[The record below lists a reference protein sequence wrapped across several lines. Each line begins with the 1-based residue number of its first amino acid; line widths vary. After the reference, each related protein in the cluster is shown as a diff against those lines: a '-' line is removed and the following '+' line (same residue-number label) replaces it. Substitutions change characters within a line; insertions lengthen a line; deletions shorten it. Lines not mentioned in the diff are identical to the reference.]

1 MHVNVPYARNGITKI
16 KAEPSVDPLTTY
28 STYNSHHHQHHDHH
42 HVNLPLKSVVIKE
55 ETLLL
60 PDQICSTPIDP
71 PFSRQVKPFTKLSPL
86 QPVVENPMYSV
97 IASRVVP
104 SAKSTAA
111 VAATPREKNVI
122 ASKDRCKRGRQGN
135 LPKKAVRVM
144 TDWLKSNRYNA
155 YPSEDD
161 ILKMVTILNIKQKQV
176 SAWFANARHRKLT
189 QILHKEG
196 KDSKDYRISRKKK
209 NTSLDKVTKIKA
221 EPSVDPLTT
230 YSTYNSHHHQHHDH
244 HHVNLP
250 LKSVAIKEETLL
262 LPDQI
267 CSTPFSRQVKP
278 FAKLSLLQPVVENP
292 MNSVIASRVVPS
304 AKSTAAVAATS
315 REKSVIASED
325 RFTNAR
331 RRKLTQ
337 ILHKE
342 GKDSKDYRITRK
354 KKNTSLDEGRATS
367 SETEVS
373 TTNLSTS
380 SYPSP
385 SSSTSS
391 ASDGSLDTGAV
402 VSAKQCRRSENCEL
416 K

>member
-1 MHVNVPYARNGITKI
+1 MSSNVTIEVTSHKEKVSVVRQRVTKI

-42 HVNLPLKSVVIKE
+42 HVNLPLMSVAIKE

-60 PDQICSTPIDP
+60 PDQICSTP
-71 PFSRQVKPFTKLSPL
+71 FSRQVKPFANLSLL
-86 QPVVENPMYSV
+86 QSVVENPMNSV

-104 SAKSTAA
+104 STKSTAV
-111 VAATPREKNVI
+111 VAATPQEK
-122 ASKDRCKRGRQGN
+122 
-135 LPKKAVRVM
+135 
-144 TDWLKSNRYNA
+144 
-155 YPSEDD
+155 
-161 ILKMVTILNIKQKQV
+161 
-176 SAWFANARHRKLT
+176 KL
-189 QILHKEG
+189 
-196 KDSKDYRISRKKK
+196 
-209 NTSLDKVTKIKA
+209 TKIKA

-292 MNSVIASRVVPS
+292 MNSVIDSRVVPS
-304 AKSTAAVAATS
+304 TKSTAAVAATP

-325 RFTNAR
+325 RFNNAR
-331 RRKLTQ
+331 RQKLTQ

-402 VSAKQCRRSENCEL
+402 VSAKHCRRSGETRNNSSSCNARHRQQSRLSATPPMPCSLTSFEGNTSSDDADEEEEEEVERRGGEQGRDFVTF
-416 K
+416 

>member
-16 KAEPSVDPLTTY
+16 KAEPSIDPLTTY

-42 HVNLPLKSVVIKE
+42 HVNLPLKSVAIKE

-71 PFSRQVKPFTKLSPL
+71 PFSRQVKPFANLSPL
-86 QPVVENPMYSV
+86 QPVVENPMNSV

-111 VAATPREKNVI
+111 VAAAPRDKNVI
-122 ASKDRCKRGRQGN
+122 ASEDRCKRRRRGN

-144 TDWLKSNRYNA
+144 TDWLKSNRYHA

-161 ILKMVTILNIKQKQV
+161 ILKMATSLNIKQKQV
-176 SAWFANARHRKLT
+176 SAWFVNARHRKLT

-209 NTSLDKVTKIKA
+209 NTSLDKCRATSSETEVSTTNLITKIKA

-230 YSTYNSHHHQHHDH
+230 YFTYNSHHHQHHDH

-304 AKSTAAVAATS
+304 AKSTAAVAATP

-325 RFTNAR
+325 RHQR
-331 RRKLTQ
+331 
-337 ILHKE
+337 
-342 GKDSKDYRITRK
+342 
-354 KKNTSLDEGRATS
+354 TS
-367 SETEVS
+367 SKA
-373 TTNLSTS
+373 N
-380 SYPSP
+380 
-385 SSSTSS
+385 
-391 ASDGSLDTGAV
+391 SDPAQGRERFKRLPDNPQEE
-402 VSAKQCRRSENCEL
+402 KH
-416 K
+416 KP

>member
-1 MHVNVPYARNGITKI
+1 MDKDEQSAILALLSLQYQIPCQVTKI

-28 STYNSHHHQHHDHH
+28 STYNSHHHHHHHHHQHHHH
-42 HVNLPLKSVVIKE
+42 HHLNLPLKSVAIKE

-71 PFSRQVKPFTKLSPL
+71 PFSRQVKPFAKLSPL
-86 QPVVENPMYSV
+86 QPVVENPTNSV

-122 ASKDRCKRGRQGN
+122 ASEDRCKRRRRGN
-135 LPKKAVRVM
+135 LPKEAVRVM

-161 ILKMVTILNIKQKQV
+161 KLKMATSLNIKHKQV
-176 SAWFANARHRKLT
+176 SNWF
-189 QILHKEG
+189 I
-196 KDSKDYRISRKKK
+196 
-209 NTSLDKVTKIKA
+209 
-221 EPSVDPLTT
+221 
-230 YSTYNSHHHQHHDH
+230 
-244 HHVNLP
+244 
-250 LKSVAIKEETLL
+250 
-262 LPDQI
+262 
-267 CSTPFSRQVKP
+267 
-278 FAKLSLLQPVVENP
+278 
-292 MNSVIASRVVPS
+292 
-304 AKSTAAVAATS
+304 
-315 REKSVIASED
+315 
-325 RFTNAR
+325 NAR

-391 ASDGSLDTGAV
+391 ASDGSLGTGAV
-402 VSAKQCRRSENCEL
+402 VSAKQRRRSGGARNNSSSCNARHRRQSRLSAMPPTPCSLTSFEGNTSSDDDDDEEEEEEEEVERRGGEQGRDFVTFQQRNLEAEVRTLNFENL
-416 K
+416 